1 MKGKI
6 LIKIIF
12 LIVLLLNINFV
23 YAKSLPSKSD
33 TINISNNN
41 ITSVVNIKDM
51 IVMSHDNKTN
61 TVLNTYDNNLNLK
74 GTKMIDSL
82 TSSKLI
88 KNNEHFI
95 LVGVMAN
102 TLKFYELDE
111 NLKIIEQKDTS
122 YIVPINSEVNVYSY
136 NNKFYVMLTLDKS
149 LISNEI
155 YEVDEK
161 FNVTLNRF
169 SNYNAQD
176 LRNILKSDYYLI
188 HNNSQVKEGKEI
200 HYNGSTYLENL
211 NVLVGYTYNLLD
223 NSKMSYI
230 TLIDDKGNKI
240 KEESNEKYLEYKDI
254 YVINSNIVFI
264 GVDKNNN
271 SFLITLNNKGDIL
284 EEKRLNNNSSIYKAA
299 NKFFISDDNT
309 ISVYTYDLRI
319 IKEEDKY
326 GTIIINENVVPNEI
340 VSYNVIANSGFKV
353 KEVIIKDN
361 QGNVIKTDNNQFIMP
376 ENDCRI
382 KVIYEEAIVN
392 PETFDFILI
401 AVPFLIII
409 LIVAY
414 NLYRKM
420 MWLR

>member
-136 NNKFYVMLTLDKS
+136 NNKFYVMLKLVKS
-149 LISNEI
+149 AS
-155 YEVDEK
+155 
-161 FNVTLNRF
+161 F
-169 SNYNAQD
+169 SW
-176 LRNILKSDYYLI
+176 KP
-188 HNNSQVKEGKEI
+188 K
-200 HYNGSTYLENL
+200 
-211 NVLVGYTYNLLD
+211 
-223 NSKMSYI
+223 
-230 TLIDDKGNKI
+230 
-240 KEESNEKYLEYKDI
+240 
-254 YVINSNIVFI
+254 
-264 GVDKNNN
+264 
-271 SFLITLNNKGDIL
+271 
-284 EEKRLNNNSSIYKAA
+284 
-299 NKFFISDDNT
+299 
-309 ISVYTYDLRI
+309 
-319 IKEEDKY
+319 
-326 GTIIINENVVPNEI
+326 
-340 VSYNVIANSGFKV
+340 
-353 KEVIIKDN
+353 
-361 QGNVIKTDNNQFIMP
+361 
-376 ENDCRI
+376 
-382 KVIYEEAIVN
+382 
-392 PETFDFILI
+392 
-401 AVPFLIII
+401 
-409 LIVAY
+409 
-414 NLYRKM
+414 
-420 MWLR
+420 